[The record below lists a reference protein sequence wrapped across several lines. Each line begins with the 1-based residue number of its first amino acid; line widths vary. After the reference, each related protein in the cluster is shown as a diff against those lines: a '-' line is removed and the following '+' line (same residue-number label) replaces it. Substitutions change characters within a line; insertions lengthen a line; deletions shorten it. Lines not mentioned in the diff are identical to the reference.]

1 MPVSFD
7 SISIFGFCIRN
18 GICSGPRQSDALK
31 LFGGRDVFQQHLAQS
46 VGLGS
51 GSLTTAELGGRG
63 SPASAHKK
71 KRSIAGIALV
81 GGNKDKTYLSHPSS
95 PVSTA
100 GLAASN
106 VTPNDVCLP
115 CMPSP
120 KNRRLEWAM
129 TNNETTESFGSS
141 DSLDMLAGPPR
152 SSAQPSTRPNPSS
165 TTTGGAEFSSQNY
178 FLPVRND
185 TKRLTFPETAAL
197 FQSFNIGMRKDL
209 MDLFC
214 EWSIPTP
221 ASVKSAAGSA
231 CPSSLPGER
240 LASEVSPALG
250 RVVTTTN
257 LMQFME
263 SQQHESCP
271 LEAAKELILRFET
284 DPVLRSS
291 GPPLLSYEG
300 FAAFMND
307 AANFAFR
314 SERLTP
320 SDEDMHYPL
329 AHYYV
334 ASSHNTYLTG
344 HQLKGES
351 SVELYSQV
359 LLTGCRC
366 VELDCWDG
374 DDGQPMIYHG
384 HTLTTKIPFR
394 SVVEAIHR
402 SAFVTSPYPVILSV
416 ENHCSVQ
423 QQAKMAQIFQYVFGD
438 RLVSRFLF
446 ESDFSDE
453 PRLPSPSQ
461 LRYRILL
468 KNKKWH
474 TEIPPM
480 VASLPSTVNVVNVVN
495 GQAANKVLPPGG
507 RPGGGRMAAAA
518 AAETRPCPAR
528 AGSVASSTVS
538 AAGSLSGD
546 VSDNN
551 EDDDDN
557 NQTDNYHHHHS
568 SSRTSGGDHQL
579 AGIPIVVAGS
589 SYGSEASA
597 PGTPQLVNWN
607 NAHTPTHRASSDTE
621 KRRRRPASVPLR
633 KSLSQGGVPEADQV
647 HLPRGNGGSTCSPG
661 SLEEDLLLD
670 GCNQQQQQ
678 PGSSSSSK
686 MANSSSSKKSANVGG
701 SQIAKELSDLVN
713 YCQAT
718 KFRGLRCLPST
729 SAVGLRQPGV
739 AGGPLKSSPQ
749 TSSSLSRK
757 CRHPVFE
764 CCSINETTAKKLC
777 RKQPTSILY
786 HTETQLLR
794 TYPAGMRIDSSNF
807 NPVLFWSFGIQM
819 VALNYQTEDA
829 ALHLNTAL
837 FEQMGRCGYVLKPAL
852 MRDRTHVMYRRF
864 NPWGKEFDGLHVL
877 HVRLTIIS
885 GQYVCPANP
894 SAGSPLLDVEMVGIP
909 ADCVKHKSKMV
920 QRNGI
925 NPLFHDKFEFTV
937 LFRDLAFLRLTVT
950 DVASNHVTAQ
960 RVIPINYLR
969 PGYRHVRLNNTQ
981 NQPLPLSSLFIHTK
995 FEEEGYD
1002 VIHGGQSSKPVPAL
1016 PSGLTVPP
1024 VLAGGGGGSNEPDSS
1039 ALAADE
1045 ADKSPTALTSPSQE
1059 ENPAE
1064 GGAVKRRMFF
1074 LIVYGVQNVGGGA
1087 GAQAT
1092 APSRN
1097 NEEEPYVILK
1107 VTQDCTSETVI
1118 RKALSKLPPSAS
1130 SASTPVHLQ
1139 LHDYLLL
1146 EEVNRG
1152 WEPSD
1157 RLLPPLQR
1165 ILDAQERPLEAQ
1177 AKWRGEGR
1185 FILRRIGD
1193 DPSSRA
1199 WLSSILN
1206 SNQKMKSR
1214 KVNKFE
1220 FFNFSNFPPF
1230 FSIFK
1235 KIFEQI
1241 SKVAVRPDSQCKVE
1255 MKERSRLE
1263 DEDSGEDDDNEE
1275 EEDDD
1280 DVGLA
1285 EEEEE
1290 EEEETFLV
1298 CVHNVSPEIPYA
1310 ILKGRVTDTAKD
1322 ILLQALLKVR
1332 LANFDFKFSNFPAR
1346 NDLHIF

>member
-1 MPVSFD
+1 
-7 SISIFGFCIRN
+7 
-18 GICSGPRQSDALK
+18 
-31 LFGGRDVFQQHLAQS
+31 
-46 VGLGS
+46 
-51 GSLTTAELGGRG
+51 
-63 SPASAHKK
+63 
-71 KRSIAGIALV
+71 
-81 GGNKDKTYLSHPSS
+81 
-95 PVSTA
+95 
-100 GLAASN
+100 
-106 VTPNDVCLP
+106 
-115 CMPSP
+115 
-120 KNRRLEWAM
+120 
-129 TNNETTESFGSS
+129 
-141 DSLDMLAGPPR
+141 
-152 SSAQPSTRPNPSS
+152 
-165 TTTGGAEFSSQNY
+165 
-178 FLPVRND
+178 
-185 TKRLTFPETAAL
+185 LTFPETVAL
-197 FQSFNIGMRKDL
+197 FQSFNVGMRKDL

-214 EWSIPTP
+214 EWSIPVP
-221 ASVKSAAGSA
+221 ANLRSANV
-231 CPSSLPGER
+231 SSSPFPLPVGDR
-240 LASEVSPALG
+240 LTMTTTASNELSSALG
-250 RVVTTTN
+250 RVVTATN

-263 SQQHESCP
+263 TQQHESCS
-271 LEAAKELILRFET
+271 LETAKELILRFES
-284 DPVLRSS
+284 DPILRSN
-291 GPPLLSYEG
+291 GPFLSYEG

-320 SDEDMHYPL
+320 NEEDMHYPL

-446 ESDFSDE
+446 DSDFSDE

-474 TEIPPM
+474 TEIPPI
-480 VASLPSTVNVVNVVN
+480 VASLPSSTVNVVNVVN
-495 GQAANKVLPPGG
+495 GQTSKQVMTA
-507 RPGGGRMAAAA
+507 RPRAV
-518 AAETRPCPAR
+518 AEARPCPAR

-551 EDDDDN
+551 EDDDG
-557 NQTDNYHHHHS
+557 NQDPDDHHH
-568 SSRTSGGDHQL
+568 RTQTPGDQY
-579 AGIPIVVAGS
+579 GIPVAGS
-589 SYGSEASA
+589 SYGGGSEISA
-597 PGTPQLVNWN
+597 PGTPQLANWSN
-607 NAHTPTHRASSDTE
+607 VVHTPTHRASSDTE

-647 HLPRGNGGSTCSPG
+647 HPAYAASHNRGGHGGGSTCSPG
-661 SLEEDLLLD
+661 SLEEDLLLMD
-670 GCNQQQQQ
+670 AAVNNPNQT
-678 PGSSSSSK
+678 STIK
-686 MANSSSSKKSANVGG
+686 LANNKKSANAGGG

-718 KFRGLRCLPST
+718 KFRGLRCLPSS
-729 SAVGLRQPGV
+729 SAGLLRQ
-739 AGGPLKSSPQ
+739 GGLKTTASSPQ

-777 RKQPTSILY
+777 RKQPTSILT

-877 HVRLTIIS
+877 HIKLTIIS

-894 SAGSPLLDVEMVGIP
+894 SAGSPLLDVEIVGIP

-925 NPLFHDKFEFTV
+925 NPVFQDKFEFTV

-960 RVIPINYLR
+960 RVVPVNYLR
-969 PGYRHVRLNNTQ
+969 PGYRHIRLNNTQ

-1002 VIHGGQSSKPVPAL
+1002 VIHGSSGIVKSAL
-1016 PSGLTVPP
+1016 PSLTVPP
-1024 VLAGGGGGSNEPDSS
+1024 IVAAGNELDSS
-1039 ALAADE
+1039 ATAAAADE
-1045 ADKSPTALTSPSQE
+1045 DKSPTALTSPSQE
-1059 ENPAE
+1059 DNPDGGGG

-1074 LIVYGVQNVGGGA
+1074 LIVYGVQNVGGA

-1092 APSRN
+1092 APNR

-1118 RKALSKLPPSAS
+1118 RKALSKLPSTAS
-1130 SASTPVHLQ
+1130 GTPVHLQ

-1157 RLLPPLQR
+1157 KLLPPLQR

-1214 KVNKFE
+1214 KVN
-1220 FFNFSNFPPF
+1220 
-1230 FSIFK
+1230 I
-1235 KIFEQI
+1235 
-1241 SKVAVRPDSQCKVE
+1241 
-1255 MKERSRLE
+1255 
-1263 DEDSGEDDDNEE
+1263 
-1275 EEDDD
+1275 
-1280 DVGLA
+1280 
-1285 EEEEE
+1285 
-1290 EEEETFLV
+1290 TF
-1298 CVHNVSPEIPYA
+1298 Y
-1310 ILKGRVTDTAKD
+1310 
-1322 ILLQALLKVR
+1322 LQ
-1332 LANFDFKFSNFPAR
+1332 
-1346 NDLHIF
+1346 